1 MCPPVLLVTGAVLL
15 ALALGSA
22 PMTAAAQ
29 EEPTIVV
36 GDATVDAGE
45 RVTVDVVLTE
55 TPEGLAGYE
64 VTVTLDGDADARV
77 TGAEYPDAL
86 ELTSDPAI
94 GTDGQSVRL
103 EAADLEERIQP
114 GATDVRLATVT
125 VSAESA
131 GEATVDVSD
140 VQVDADGGARVSP
153 AVEAGQLTVRAGEP
167 TATASGNGESEN
179 STSEESASD
188 GAPADED
195 ANATSGADGPG
206 FGALLALAVV
216 ALFGGTLAAV
226 RSR

>member
-1 MCPPVLLVTGAVLL
+1 MSLSHYARSMCPSVLL
-15 ALALGSA
+15 
-22 PMTAAAQ
+22 
-29 EEPTIVV
+29 
-36 GDATVDAGE
+36 
-45 RVTVDVVLTE
+45 
-55 TPEGLAGYE
+55 
-64 VTVTLDGDADARV
+64 V

-114 GATDVRLATVT
+114 GETDVRLATVT

-140 VQVDADGGARVSP
+140 VQVDADGGARVWP
-153 AVEAGQLTVRAGEP
+153 AVEAGQLTVRTGEP
-167 TATASGNGESEN
+167 TATATASGNGESEN
-179 STSEESASD
+179 STSEESTSD